1 MRYTGTHPRR
11 FKEKYKELDPAAHAD
26 ELRMVPTRGQ
36 MPAGTHRP
44 ICVHEILALLDPK
57 PGGVGLDATLTFGGH
72 AQALLARLAPGGRL
86 FGVDVD
92 PIELPRT
99 DARLRALGFDA
110 SMLVLRRR
118 NFAELPTLLP
128 EAGGGFDFVLANLG
142 VSSLQIDKPVRGFSF
157 KADGPLDLRLDP
169 STGPSAS
176 ALLQSVTRRQLRE
189 LLGDNADEPFAAPLA
204 STSRPPN
211 NWRIGFRP
219 RCTRP

>member
-1 MRYTGTHPRR
+1 MRRHCW
-11 FKEKYKELDPAAHAD
+11 
-26 ELRMVPTRGQ
+26 RG
-36 MPAGTHRP
+36 
-44 ICVHEILALLDPK
+44 
-57 PGGVGLDATLTFGGH
+57 
-72 AQALLARLAPGGRL
+72 LAPGSRL

-92 PIELPRT
+92 PIEAPRT
-99 DARLRALGFDA
+99 EARLRALGFDA

-128 EAGGGFDFVLANLG
+128 EADGGFDFVLANLG

-157 KADGPLDLRLDP
+157 MADGPLDLRLDP

-189 LLGDNADEPFAAPLA
+189 LLVDNADEPFAAPLA

-219 RCTRP
+219 RCTRH